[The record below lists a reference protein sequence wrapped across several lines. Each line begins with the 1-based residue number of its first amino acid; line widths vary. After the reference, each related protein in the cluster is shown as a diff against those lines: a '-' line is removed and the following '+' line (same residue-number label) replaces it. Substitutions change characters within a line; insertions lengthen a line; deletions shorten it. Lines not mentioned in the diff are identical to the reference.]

1 MTRTIEARLLRI
13 GLVGGG
19 LFALLVLLIGLAEH
33 VGASEQLTTVLPFLA
48 VAIVTAGLVRL
59 RPSMDALVERLTDYR
74 EVTRYAALAE
84 AAQRLQSRSLDDALP
99 GLARVLVEGTAASR
113 AVIWLVVGDRL
124 VAAASYPSEGE
135 TEAAATAENLAVLL
149 GRPGVDHVV
158 PVLDGSDLRA
168 VLTID
173 KPDVPISRRDRAL
186 MRDVANGAA
195 LLLRTVAL
203 NAELSERVHHVD
215 RLAEELQASR
225 ERLAHA
231 REVER
236 RRLLAELSRAT
247 TGRLAAL
254 RGYALAANADLDDPG
269 TRARQARAALT
280 QARSEVDE
288 LLDRFRVIARG
299 VYPAVLRGQ
308 GPGAALGELAADLSR
323 PVRLTGDVDIRLP
336 WEIESAVYHVTAA
349 ALNVLTAEAAAGEIR
364 VQLGR
369 NNGRVRVLIEDASP
383 SVAADDLREA
393 LTDDVER
400 LAALGGDLEFV
411 QAGPPGPGDSPRP
424 ALRLLAWLPDRL
436 DALLESPVLRTAS

>member
-225 ERLAHA
+225 ERLTHA

-269 TRARQARAALT
+269 TGARQARAALT

-323 PVRLTGDVDIRLP
+323 PVHLTGDVDIRLP
-336 WEIESAVYHVTAA
+336 WRSNPRST
-349 ALNVLTAEAAAGEIR
+349 T
-364 VQLGR
+364 
-369 NNGRVRVLIEDASP
+369 SP
-383 SVAADDLREA
+383 L
-393 LTDDVER
+393 
-400 LAALGGDLEFV
+400 
-411 QAGPPGPGDSPRP
+411 PP
-424 ALRLLAWLPDRL
+424 
-436 DALLESPVLRTAS
+436 